1 MKNDH
6 KIPDEILKLPLQER
20 AEIALREA
28 VRKVIES
35 NARDHLPVY
44 IWRDGQV
51 VAVPAEELLKQ
62 Q

>member
-1 MKNDH
+1 MENDP
-6 KIPDEILKLPLQER
+6 KLSDEILNLPLQER
-20 AEIALREA
+20 AEIALRRA

-44 IWRDGQV
+44 IWRDGKV